1 MNDETLEK
9 EKSRRVVTGAL
20 LLLLLAALA
29 AAYAAGNSAAG
40 GQLIA
45 GAADI
50 AALRGLDAGT
60 ISPAAI
66 FLIFAAAT
74 LISEDLACI
83 SAGVLAAQGR
93 IGLALAIS
101 SCAVGILAGD
111 LLLFA
116 AGRFFGRPA
125 LQSRFVRHFISENA
139 FEKSS
144 RWLER
149 EGLKTVF
156 ISRFV
161 FGLRLPL
168 YFAAGVLKTSFWRFA
183 LYFSLAVTIWTPLVV
198 GLAYLL
204 GAEIAGEALSARY
217 FWLGLP
223 ALAAGLY
230 LALRLAMRLATWKG
244 RRLLWGKIKRRL
256 IWEFWSIRV
265 FYLPVVVYIVY
276 LGVRFRDLTVFT
288 CANPAIMAGGF
299 AGESKDRIFSGL
311 QASEAARPHLLAH
324 LLITSKLT
332 AEARLAAAEDFITA
346 RDLAFP
352 IVLKPDVGERGAG
365 VRIVASKEDLAARL
379 RAAKEDLILQQH
391 APGEEVSVFYV
402 RRPAAEKGEIFAI
415 TEKLFPHV
423 AGDGRATL
431 EELILRDRRAVCL
444 AESYLER
451 NAARLETV
459 PAAGERVTIVDIG
472 THSRGAVFLDGG
484 RLKTGAL
491 EETIDRICRGYEGFY
506 FGRFDIR
513 TESLDDF
520 KRGRNFRIVELN
532 GVTSE
537 ATNIYDPQYS
547 LFDAYRILF
556 KQWRIAFEIG
566 RENKK
571 RGALPTSARDL
582 IKLGLGRGRVES
594 DELRVESGDR

>member
-204 GAEIAGEALSARY
+204 GAEIAGEALSAQY

-423 AGDGRATL
+423 AGVARDARRIDSARPARGLSRRKLSRTQRRPARDGARGRRARDDRRHRNAFARRGLSRRRPAQNRRARRDDRSNLPRLRGFLFRPLRHPHGIARRLQAWAKLQDRRIKRCDLGSDEHLRPAVLVVRRLPNPLQTMANR
-431 EELILRDRRAVCL
+431 LRDRPGKQKTRRA
-444 AESYLER
+444 
-451 NAARLETV
+451 
-459 PAAGERVTIVDIG
+459 PDIG
-472 THSRGAVFLDGG
+472 
-484 RLKTGAL
+484 
-491 EETIDRICRGYEGFY
+491 
-506 FGRFDIR
+506 
-513 TESLDDF
+513 
-520 KRGRNFRIVELN
+520 
-532 GVTSE
+532 
-537 ATNIYDPQYS
+537 P
-547 LFDAYRILF
+547 
-556 KQWRIAFEIG
+556 
-566 RENKK
+566 
-571 RGALPTSARDL
+571 
-582 IKLGLGRGRVES
+582 
-594 DELRVESGDR
+594 